1 MTITC
6 GKLIAFL
13 NNDYNTC
20 SRSHVANKKRI
31 FRRKSTRFEGCRI
44 YVRHKK
50 WLSNCQVYYGEYE
63 IYGDCKFKG
72 TINSYSDSTS
82 AISKQTQIGVDAYGT
97 LKRQSYGNDYQVRSE
112 LIKKTSAGDCGDSS
126 THYVIE
132 KRSVLENFNERYNV
146 SLYVL
151 SYRNGVIKV
160 VYDKE
165 YNIESIAIFIDPLSN
180 STQTFDSEL
189 NQLVENILNKV
200 STWDSDKNRFVNKN
214 NYDDIDAEV
223 EIAELTKF
231 LKKYN

>member
-1 MTITC
+1 MSC

-13 NNDYNTC
+13 NNKECKQNDLAKLLF
-20 SRSHVANKKRI
+20 RDKRGTM
-31 FRRKSTRFEGCRI
+31 RLEGCRI
-44 YVRHKK
+44 YVRHNQ
-50 WLSNCQVYYGEYE
+50 WLSKCQVYYGEYE
-63 IYGDCKFKG
+63 IYGDCEYSG
-72 TINSYSDSTS
+72 TITSYPDSTS
-82 AISKQTQIGVDAYGT
+82 AISKQIKTGLNSYGT
-97 LKRQSYGNDYQVRSE
+97 IKRQSCGIDYQVRSE
-112 LIKKTSAGDCGDSS
+112 MIKKSSTGDCGDSS
-126 THYVIE
+126 KQYVIE
-132 KRSVLENFNERYNV
+132 KRSVLENFNEIDNF

-151 SYRNGVIKV
+151 SYRNGIIKI
-160 VYDKE
+160 VYDKD
-165 YNIESIAIFIDPLSN
+165 YNIESIAMFIDPLSN

>member
-6 GKLIAFL
+6 GKLISIL
-13 NNDYNTC
+13 NNKACIPND
-20 SRSHVANKKRI
+20 VAKLI
-31 FRRKSTRFEGCRI
+31 FRDKRETVRLEGRRIHVKNNKSL
-44 YVRHKK
+44 Y
-50 WLSNCQVYYGEYE
+50 NCQLYNGIYE
-63 IYGDCKFKG
+63 IISDSEYSG
-72 TINSYSDSTS
+72 TISSYSDSTS
-82 AISKQTQIGVDAYGT
+82 AISKLTQVGAGANGKST
-97 LKRQSYGNDYQVRSE
+97 RQSYGNDYQVRSE
-112 LIKKTSAGDCGDSS
+112 LITKTSVGDCGDSS

-160 VYDKE
+160 VYDKD
-165 YNIESIAIFIDPLSN
+165 YNIESIAMFIDPLSD
-180 STQTFDSEL
+180 STQTFDIEL

-223 EIAELTKF
+223 EIAELTSI